1 MTNGLDIRLLGEPPM
16 PPADADFS
24 FRIIFEK
31 GAGDP
36 RRIFDAAS
44 ELIDGFEELD
54 AAVTGSVDASIQPL
68 MVLEDIEAG
77 SIRVFL
83 SSFLKRV
90 NDKALSEGEY
100 KKALGPAL
108 VDAKYAAIAY
118 LDKDREQAELEKDD
132 LRELLRKLATG
143 TDLRRLGD
151 YPPIQQAKLVAAL
164 DTLQDA
170 KRLLGPK
177 DQLLLEAP
185 GKEPYKADLSKTWD
199 PAEVIKVEQ
208 TTTEQHSEGEIILTI
223 RKPDMTGESKW
234 QFTRGKFPV
243 SAHIVD
249 NEWLERFHSRRV
261 PGLQSGD
268 AMRCQVKFTYI
279 FDEKGT
285 MIEERI
291 EIVKVIGDIIKGP
304 GGEQLQMF

>member
-1 MTNGLDIRLLGEPPM
+1 MTNGLYIRLLGEPPM

-31 GAGDP
+31 GSGDP

-54 AAVTGSVDASIQPL
+54 SAITGSVDASVRPL

-83 SSFLKRV
+83 SSFLKRID
-90 NDKALSEGEY
+90 DKALSDGEY

-118 LDKDREQAELEKDD
+118 LDKDRDQAEKDKDD
-132 LRELLRKLATG
+132 LRELLRKLAAG
-143 TDLRRLGD
+143 SDLRKLGD
-151 YPPIQQAKLVAAL
+151 YPPIHPAKLVAAL
-164 DTLQDA
+164 DTIQDA

-185 GKEPYKADLSKTWD
+185 DREPYKADLSQTWD
-199 PAEVIKVEQ
+199 PSDVIKTES

-223 RKPDMTGESKW
+223 RKPDLLGGSKW
-234 QFTRGKFPV
+234 QFTRGKYPV
-243 SAHIVD
+243 SAHIAD
-249 NEWLERFHSRRV
+249 EDWLDQFHNRKV

-279 FDEKGT
+279 FDDKGT
-285 MIEERI
+285 MIEERV
-291 EIVKVIGDIIKGP
+291 EIIKVIEIIKGP